1 VNPPR
6 YFIPHATTPAEP
18 VRPDASALVN
28 VVDTFRLETAYL
40 GEREWIVGLDAVG
53 QLLAVPGSERGQ
65 LPASAQAQLAHHEV
79 TSGRAPRHIAATE
92 LFFFSVELVEHPAE
106 AEGANDPVYLYGT
119 LIGPWPGDA
128 LSRVPGQL
136 TVSRGAVL
144 AGLVHGAS
152 DAFVYV
158 QDAESKTAQRSYH
171 ALLPGDRPDVMAE
184 GKGLVLAY
192 PAVPEEMQAR
202 NAANDRLVADI
213 LYDVLTQLQEDARE
227 QGGPELLQQLEL
239 PVPSRLMAIA
249 DLETRG
255 YEVNGDVAIL
265 RKQRGGLV
273 GKLAGLI
280 GGEKVK
286 VPPEGTTPEFIE
298 LARKALAVLPG
309 WPNDAE
315 RTLRPLIRA
324 GGSGVSRSGIL
335 PNLPARPES
344 TPRPIPPRPPP
355 APARPDDWMK
365 DFLDSHAHTQGA
377 KGKKSKISRSRPSIP
392 ALPPKAAAPKAS
404 GSPEWLSDFG
414 SSPGPQ
420 APAPPPPAPAKAQA
434 PAKAPTSPPRN
445 QREKAAPEPD
455 PKKKPDWM
463 SDFE

>member
-6 YFIPHATTPAEP
+6 YFVPHATTPAEP

-28 VVDTFRLETAYL
+28 VVDTLRLETAYL

-53 QLLAVPGSERGQ
+53 QLIAVPAGDRGQ

-92 LFFFSVELVEHPAE
+92 LFFFSVELVEHPTD

-128 LSRVPGQL
+128 LARVPGQL
-136 TVSRGAVL
+136 TVSRGAVI

-152 DAFVYV
+152 DAFVYA

-171 ALLPGDRPDVMAE
+171 ALLPGDRPDVIA
-184 GKGLVLAY
+184 GGRGLVLAY
-192 PAVPEEMQAR
+192 PAVPEDMQAR

-227 QGGPELLQQLEL
+227 HGGPELLRQMEL
-239 PVPSRLMAIA
+239 PVPSRFMAIA
-249 DLETRG
+249 DLESRG

-265 RKQRGGLV
+265 RPQRGGLV
-273 GKLAGLI
+273 GKLAGLL

-286 VPPEGTTPEFIE
+286 VPPEATAPEFIE
-298 LARKALAVLPG
+298 LARQALGVLPG

-315 RTLRPLIRA
+315 RTLRPLLRA
-324 GGSGVSRSGIL
+324 GGSGISRAGLIPSV
-335 PNLPARPES
+335 PARPAG

-355 APARPDDWMK
+355 PPARPNDWMK
-365 DFLDSHAHTQGA
+365 DFLDAHAHTKRA
-377 KGKKSKISRSRPSIP
+377 KAKISRSRPSIP
-392 ALPPKAAAPKAS
+392 AIPPRPAAPKPS
-404 GSPEWLSDFG
+404 GPPEWLSDFAP
-414 SSPGPQ
+414 SSG
-420 APAPPPPAPAKAQA
+420 
-434 PAKAPTSPPRN
+434 KAPTSAPRTP
-445 QREKAAPEPD
+445 REKAAPEPE